1 MFVQIFENTSFT
13 KLKGI
18 FLVFGVCF
26 SLKVSSRLCVDDFV
40 KQARGLH
47 KLYQARR
54 VFLDFF
60 GLCVKAIIIIILV
73 CGTILFIFLLLW
85 IYDIEM
91 GGLCELRKVFYVRGK
106 RFTKAPCLYFKKNSL
121 VCVSFGNLYFHFILF
136 LSPCGWVALH
146 FGDLSIKRVGR
157 TNNPC
162 LGGPKATPNKG

>member
-1 MFVQIFENTSFT
+1 VFVQIFENTSFT

-60 GLCVKAIIIIILV
+60 GLCESN
-73 CGTILFIFLLLW
+73 
-85 IYDIEM
+85 Y
-91 GGLCELRKVFYVRGK
+91 YY
-106 RFTKAPCLYFKKNSL
+106 YFGMWHHI
-121 VCVSFGNLYFHFILF
+121 VYFSI
-136 LSPCGWVALH
+136 VM
-146 FGDLSIKRVGR
+146 DL
-157 TNNPC
+157 
-162 LGGPKATPNKG
+162 